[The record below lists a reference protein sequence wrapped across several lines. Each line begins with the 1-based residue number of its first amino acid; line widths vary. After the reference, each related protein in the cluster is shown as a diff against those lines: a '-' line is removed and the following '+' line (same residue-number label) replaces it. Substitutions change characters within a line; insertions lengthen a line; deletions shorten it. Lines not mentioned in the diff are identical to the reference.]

1 MKKCRIL
8 KQAESIIVK
17 YDVGDGTMRCKV
29 YELGFLEEYKYVVVL
44 SEYNGKIVLS
54 RHKERTTWETQ
65 GGHIEQG
72 ETPLDAAK
80 RELYEESGAVDFE
93 IKPLCDYRAWNEE
106 TGHGANGVVFHA
118 VIHEFGAIPDSEMAE
133 IREFTELPENLTYPA
148 ITPVLFNHLSR
159 KPELH
164 RMKLK
169 ASPFRKIQNGSKTIE
184 LRLNDEKRQQV
195 QVGDFIEFTMLDD
208 TAQKLTVRV
217 TALHHFNSFAELY
230 AALPKE
236 KLGYAPDE
244 MPDPD
249 HMDAYYPRDKQEK
262 YGVLGIEMRL
272 TDLQKFVDAQEHG
285 YSFGETYETALSEMK
300 QGQKMTHWIWYV
312 FPQIQGLGISGTTA
326 YFSIKDLNEA
336 RDYYSHPVLGARLIE
351 ITEELLK
358 IGTDDPMAVF
368 GYPDAYKVRS
378 CMTLFKYAA
387 PEHELFQ
394 KVLDKFCRGM
404 EDDKTVEILGV

>member
-1 MKKCRIL
+1 
-8 KQAESIIVK
+8 
-17 YDVGDGTMRCKV
+17 MRCKV

-118 VIHEFGAIPDSEMAE
+118 VIREFGAILDSEMAE
-133 IREFTELPENLTYPA
+133 IQEFTELPENLTYPA
-148 ITPVLFNHLSR
+148 ITPVLFDHLMR
-159 KPELH
+159 KPKLH
-164 RMKLK
+164 RMKLQS
-169 ASPFRKIQNGSKTIE
+169 SPFRKIQNGSKTIE

-217 TALHHFNSFAELY
+217 TTLHYFNSFAELY
-230 AALPKE
+230 AALQKE
-236 KLGYAPDE
+236 MLGYVADE
-244 MPDPD
+244 TPNPD

-262 YGVLGIEMRL
+262 YGVLGIELRL

-300 QGQKMTHWIWYV
+300 QGQKVSHWIWYV

-336 RDYYSHPVLGARLIE
+336 KDYYAHPVLGARLIE

-387 PEHELFQ
+387 SEQELFQ
-394 KVLDKFCRGM
+394 KGLDKFCRGT